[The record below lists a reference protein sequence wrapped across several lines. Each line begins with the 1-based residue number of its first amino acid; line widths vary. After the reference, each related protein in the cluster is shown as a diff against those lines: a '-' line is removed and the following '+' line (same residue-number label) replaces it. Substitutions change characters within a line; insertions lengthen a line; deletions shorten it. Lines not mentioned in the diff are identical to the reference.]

1 MKKVHNAEKSMQPVL
16 WAKILIY
23 IAVIFCALICL
34 LPLVNILA
42 ISLSSKETADL
53 TFLWPKVWSL
63 QSYEVILGRPQLYQS
78 LWMSVKRVVL
88 AIVISTVVTVLMA
101 YPLSKPSKVY
111 PTRKYYVG
119 LVVFCM
125 IFNGGLVPG
134 IILVK
139 VWLGLTNTV
148 WALVLPM
155 AVPIYNVI
163 LVMNFFRGL
172 PKEVEEAA
180 QVDGAGSFR
189 LLFQVVV
196 PMSTPVIATTIMFVF
211 VNHWN
216 EWFNGLI
223 FIDKTELY
231 PFQTYL
237 QTVITVPDIKS
248 MIDIQNY
255 ALVSDKT
262 IKNAQVIVGFLPM
275 AIAFPFVQKY
285 FAQGVMVGAVKG

>member
-1 MKKVHNAEKSMQPVL
+1 MKENGKLTKSMQPVL
-16 WAKILIY
+16 WAKIIVY
-23 IAVIFCALICL
+23 AVVIFCMLLCL

-53 TFLWPKVWSL
+53 TFLFPKKWSFE
-63 QSYEVILGRPQLYQS
+63 SYKAILGRRQLYNS
-78 LWMSVKRVVL
+78 LWISIKRVVL
-88 AIVISTVVTVLMA
+88 ALVISTFVTVMMA
-101 YPLSKPSKVY
+101 YPLSKPSRYY
-111 PTRKYYVG
+111 PMRKYYVAV
-119 LVVFCM
+119 VVFCM

-134 IILVK
+134 VILIK
-139 VWLGLTNTV
+139 VWLNLTNTV

-163 LVMNFFRGL
+163 LTMNFFRGL

-180 QVDGAGSFR
+180 QVDGAGHFR
-189 LLFQVVV
+189 ILFQLVI
-196 PMSTPVIATTIMFVF
+196 PMSVPVIATTMLLVF

-248 MIDIQNY
+248 MMDLENY

-285 FAQGVMVGAVKG
+285 FTQGITLGAVKG

>member
-1 MKKVHNAEKSMQPVL
+1 MTKKKSPAKGLEPVL
-16 WAKILIY
+16 WAKIVIY
-23 IAVIFCALICL
+23 AVVILCALLCL

-42 ISLSSKETADL
+42 ISFSSKETADL
-53 TFLWPKVWSL
+53 TFLIPKQWSL
-63 QSYEVILGRPQLYQS
+63 ESYRAILGRAQLYSS
-78 LWMSVKRVVL
+78 LWMSIKRVVL
-88 AIVISTVVTVLMA
+88 ALIISTVVTVMMA
-101 YPLSKPSKVY
+101 YPLSKPSKQY
-111 PTRKYYVG
+111 PTRKFYVG

-125 IFNGGLVPG
+125 IFSGGLVPG
-134 IILVK
+134 VILVK
-139 VWLGLTNTV
+139 VWLNLTNTV

-163 LVMNFFRGL
+163 LTMNFFRGL

-180 QVDGAGSFR
+180 QVDGAGYFR
-189 LLFQVVV
+189 ILFQLVV
-196 PMSTPVIATTIMFVF
+196 PMSTPVIATTMLLVF

-237 QTVITVPDIKS
+237 QSVITVPDIKS
-248 MIDIQNY
+248 MMDLENF

-275 AIAFPFVQKY
+275 MIIFPFVQKY
-285 FAQGVMVGAVKG
+285 FAQGITLGAVKG